1 MHTIGKVLKTYYG
14 YEEFRPGQEEII
26 KAILKHQDVLGI
38 MPTGG
43 GKSLCYQIPAIV
55 LSGTALVIS
64 PLISLMK
71 DQVDGLRVMGVRA
84 AYMNSQ
90 MTPPEYQKTM
100 DDLLNGNL
108 DLLYIAPERL
118 DNDSFLHIL
127 QQIEIS
133 MVAVDEAHCISQ
145 WGQDFRPSYQNIL
158 QLRDYLN
165 DSIPFVAFTATA
177 TNRVKEDIIHQL
189 RLRHPYLYT
198 ASFDRPNLYFS
209 VIETK
214 KKSKELLPLIGKDG
228 STIIYC
234 NTRKNVEAVYKS
246 LTKKGFPV
254 VRYHGGLSSDER
266 NKNQEDFTY
275 DKKTVMVATNAF
287 GMGIDKP
294 DVRKVIHYN
303 MPLDVESYYQ
313 EAGRAGRDG
322 APAEAIL
329 LYSAQDIITNTFLIE
344 QGNQEHATDRLK
356 RMISYCKTGQCLR
369 EFLLNYFDEYPSWK
383 KCEHCSNCDG
393 HTETYDITVG
403 CQKILSCIF
412 RMDQRFGTGLITDV
426 LKGKNTER
434 IRSMRFDELS
444 TYGLMSDSSDGDIK
458 DMISL
463 MLGEGYLALSGDSY
477 PIIKFT
483 PKTSELLKGEVQLKM
498 TKKIV
503 EDIPEEK
510 KKSAEIEDYDKN
522 LFEELRS
529 LRTKIAKEIGK
540 PPFVVFADRSLMDM
554 AAKIPVTSQAF
565 LGIHGVG
572 QTKLETYGDDFI
584 SVIQSYKEKNSTVTK

>member
-1 MHTIGKVLKTYYG
+1 MQDIKTVLKTYYG
-14 YEEFRPGQEEII
+14 YEEFRPGQEEMIR
-26 KAILKHQDVLGI
+26 AILDQRDVLGI

-55 LSGTALVIS
+55 MEGTALVIS

-90 MTPPEYQKTM
+90 MTPKEYQQTM
-100 DDLLNGNL
+100 DDLLNGKL

-118 DNDSFLHIL
+118 DNDSFLHML

-158 QLRDYLN
+158 QLRDYLHA
-165 DSIPFVAFTATA
+165 STPFVAFTATA
-177 TNRVKEDIIHQL
+177 TNRVKDDIIHRL
-189 RLRHPYLYT
+189 RLREPYLFT

-234 NTRKNVEAVYKS
+234 NTRKNVESVYQS

-254 VRYHGGLSSDER
+254 ARYHGGLSSEER
-266 NKNQEDFTY
+266 NKNQEDFIY
-275 DKKTVMVATNAF
+275 DKKTVMIATNAF

-322 APAEAIL
+322 AEAEAIL

-344 QGNQEHATDRLK
+344 QGNQAHATDRLK

-369 EFLLNYFDEYPSWK
+369 KFLLNYFDEEPTWQ
-383 KCEHCSNCDG
+383 KCEHCSTCDG
-393 HTETYDITVG
+393 HTEVYDITVG
-403 CQKILSCIF
+403 CQKILSCIY
-412 RMDQRFGTGLITDV
+412 RMEQRFGTGLITDV
-426 LKGKNTER
+426 LRGKNTER
-434 IRSMRFDELS
+434 IRSMKFDELS
-444 TYGLMSDSSDGDIK
+444 TYGLMSGSSDADIK

-463 MLGEGYLALSGDSY
+463 MLGEGYLMLSGDTY

-483 PKTSELLKGEVQLKM
+483 SKTSELLKGEIQLMM

-503 EDIPEEK
+503 EDVTEQK
-510 KKSAEIEDYDKN
+510 KKSSEVSDYDES
-522 LFEELRS
+522 LFEKLRA
-529 LRTKIAKEIGK
+529 LRTEIAKNIGK

-554 AAKIPVTSQAF
+554 AGKLPLTDQEF
-565 LGIHGVG
+565 LEIHGVG
-572 QTKLETYGDDFI
+572 QTKLETYGEAFLSIIQEYTKNNTVI
-584 SVIQSYKEKNSTVTK
+584 SS